1 MPGTAL
7 GTVGGIRG
15 VQVTILSR
23 RVMFKLFNNCTEQ
36 LERSWLKQGPWRP
49 HTVCV
54 CGGGGINH
62 LVVEL

>member
-1 MPGTAL
+1 MPGTTL
-7 GTVGGIRG
+7 GMVGGVRE
-15 VQVTILSR
+15 VQVTILSQ

-36 LERSWLKQGPWRP
+36 LERSWLEQGPWRP

-54 CGGGGINH
+54 WGERCINH